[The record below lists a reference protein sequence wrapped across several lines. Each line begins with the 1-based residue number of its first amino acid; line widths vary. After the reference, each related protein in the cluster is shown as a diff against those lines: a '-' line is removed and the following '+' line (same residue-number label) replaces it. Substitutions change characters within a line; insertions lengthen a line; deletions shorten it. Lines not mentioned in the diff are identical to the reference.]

1 MTSEMYRG
9 ASRRLG
15 SGGPSGQAL
24 DLVRSALDVAELLV
38 QHVIRPA
45 QLQPN
50 PPDFTKELGEVATL
64 LRLADRVLLGEA
76 DQGRIAVL
84 AWRISRIARTRA
96 TRTTVAARPSRAAA
110 YVLAHGCLHQLGCRD
125 DDFDLLARAALTST
139 AANAA
144 DGVQRPLDVAWIRHL
159 LLGDA
164 ELELP
169 VLELSPIGAG
179 VDLVGASVADAFEF
193 GRALSRATD
202 FGRLPLPDA
211 VDTAWLS
218 GVTDALV
225 LKALH
230 EDDLDLLGQLLMAP
244 ALLRRAWSPV
254 QWFGWR
260 VLCDTWGRYGFV
272 PGPELPPS
280 VDGENAAETVRRV
293 LGTVYHTTLVGGL
306 AVATLVSTGRLPAA
320 TPPAGPRCVAPEV
333 DPDDDSRAW
342 LRTWHGLYLD
352 EREALGVV
360 PAGIA
365 LHRAVDDTDVVA
377 IDEALNDPSADVLPE
392 PLVTQAAELVN
403 RLALLVG
410 AS

>member
-9 ASRRLG
+9 GSRQLG
-15 SGGPSGQAL
+15 SSGPSGNAL

-45 QLQPN
+45 QLQAH
-50 PPDFTKELGEVATL
+50 PPDFTRELGEVATL

-84 AWRISRIARTRA
+84 AWRVSRIARNRA
-96 TRTTVAARPSRAAA
+96 ARAAVAARPSRAAA

-125 DDFDLLARAALTST
+125 DEFDSLARAALTSSAAT
-139 AANAA
+139 ACVGAT
-144 DGVQRPLDVAWIRHL
+144 RPLDVAWVRHL
-159 LLGDA
+159 LLGDD
-164 ELELP
+164 ELDVP
-169 VLELSPIGAG
+169 ALEASPIGVG
-179 VDLVGASVADAFEF
+179 VDLVGAGAEDADAF
-193 GRALSRATD
+193 GRALPHATD
-202 FGRLPLPDA
+202 YGRRPLPDA

-218 GVTDALV
+218 GLTDALV

-230 EDDLDLLGQLLMAP
+230 EDDLDLLGRLLMAP
-244 ALLRRAWSPV
+244 ALLRRDWSPV

-260 VLCDTWGRYGFV
+260 VLCDAWVRYGFV
-272 PGPELPPS
+272 PGPELPPPLE
-280 VDGENAAETVRRV
+280 GEDAADTVRRV
-293 LGTVYHTTLVGGL
+293 LGTAYHSTLVGGL
-306 AVATLVSTGRLPAA
+306 AVATLVSAGRLPAA
-320 TPPAGPRCVAPEV
+320 TPPAAHRFAAPEV
-333 DPDDDSRAW
+333 DPEDDSRAW
-342 LRTWHGLYLD
+342 LRTWHTLYLD

-360 PAGIA
+360 PTGIA

-377 IDEALNDPSADVLPE
+377 IVEVLNSASVDALPE

-410 AS
+410 